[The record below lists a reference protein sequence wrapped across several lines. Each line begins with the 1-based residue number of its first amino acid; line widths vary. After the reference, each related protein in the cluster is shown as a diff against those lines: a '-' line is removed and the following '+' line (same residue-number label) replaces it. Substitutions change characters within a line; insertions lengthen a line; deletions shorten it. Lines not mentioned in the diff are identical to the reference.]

1 MVTEGLITEGL
12 VKRYGDVLALNEFEL
27 TARRGEIVGL
37 LGANGSGK
45 TTFVEVVAGL
55 VRPEKGSVRVAGVN
69 MLRSPRIA
77 RRHLGC
83 APQEVA
89 MYFSATVKENLL
101 LFGGL
106 IGLRRAALKSAIDD
120 VVDHMQLAGVL
131 DRPVGVLSG
140 GQRRRAQ
147 VASALLGTPSL
158 LLLDEPTAGADP
170 PTREALLSAVRD
182 RAAAGAAIVYTTH
195 YLPELTELDATIA
208 VIKAGRVIT
217 RGTQDTL
224 LSGLLGEV
232 RVRFEDPVPDRV
244 RDLGR
249 LVDGELRM
257 ATADPGQT
265 LADLLSSGLVPVSVD
280 VRKPS
285 LDDLYYSLET
295 LEGMVPHAA

>member
-12 VKRYGDVLALNEFEL
+12 VKRYDDVLALNEFSL
-27 TARRGEIVGL
+27 TAHRGEIVGL

-55 VRPEKGSVRVAGVN
+55 VRPDAGSVRVVGVD

-77 RRHLGC
+77 RQFLGC

-89 MYFSATVKENLL
+89 MYFSATVKENLQ

-106 IGLRRAALKSAIDD
+106 IGLRRATLRAAIDEVAD
-120 VVDHMQLAGVL
+120 QMQLSGVM
-131 DRPVGVLSG
+131 DRPVAVLSG

-147 VASALLGTPSL
+147 VASALLGTPEL

-170 PTREALLSAVRD
+170 PTREALLTAVRD

-195 YLPELTELDATIA
+195 YLPELAELDASIA
-208 VIKAGRVIT
+208 VIKSGQVIA
-217 RGTQDTL
+217 RGDQESL
-224 LSGLLGEV
+224 LSGLPGEV
-232 RVRFEDPVPDRV
+232 RVRFDGGVPDRL

-249 LVDGELRM
+249 LEDGELRM
-257 ATADPGQT
+257 PTSDPGQT
-265 LADLLSSGLVPVSVD
+265 LAGLLAAGLVPSSVD

-285 LDDLYYSLET
+285 LDDLYYSLEA
-295 LEGMVPHAA
+295 MVSHAI